1 MNKKSGKRLFF
12 GCVTLIALMLCIG
25 TGCPSPTDSSG
36 GGGGSTTLT
45 PQTMEYNSVDSD
57 GNAYQLSITE
67 NLSGAKYT
75 AKQGDRYVLT
85 IVLVSGGTQT
95 SSGTVAGA
103 GAAITLRPSKG
114 SGTIMVQISGEQ
126 LISITI
132 PATVKDDDNAALPI
146 SNAPITLAPLTAEEY
161 LAAQLAAEINAME
174 GQSEGSVGSAKAEGA
189 TVRII
194 GGFVDMRTN
203 LTVPAGVTLDVT
215 EDGHQAGLGLH
226 DVILTVNGTVNAK
239 ARRIRMEDTG
249 SWGTINGNGTI
260 RLNGKG
266 NLLYV
271 EGNKNVANRK
281 IILDGVTLVGLED
294 NDQALVYVGKGG
306 EFVMESG
313 VITGN
318 SATSDNSDG
327 GGVKVEKGGSFI
339 MEGGKISGNSANGSV
354 GGINGGGVYVADNGS
369 VFTMSGGIISGNN
382 VSGPNA
388 WGGGVDVE
396 FYGSF
401 IMEGGEI
408 SGNSVNGSNNAA
420 GGGVDIRDNASFTMK
435 GGTIYGN
442 VSVANAGGNANETKI
457 GGVLVNSKGAAISVL
472 SSKGAVAKW
481 GTGGTYTIGGVAQSG
496 GSDIGIGWTDET
508 LIATP

>member
-12 GCVTLIALMLCIG
+12 GCITLIALMLCIG
-25 TGCPSPTDSSG
+25 TGCPSPTDSGG
-36 GGGGSTTLT
+36 GGGGSTTIT

-67 NLSGAKYT
+67 NFGGAKYT
-75 AKQGDRYVLT
+75 AKQGDRYILT
-85 IVLVSGGTQT
+85 IVLVSGGMQT

-114 SGTIMVQISGEQ
+114 SGTITVQISGED
-126 LISITI
+126 LTGITI

-161 LAAQLAAEINAME
+161 LAAKLAAEINAIRA
-174 GQSEGSVGSAKAEGA
+174 GSATAEGA
-189 TVRII
+189 TVKLAADTQVGIPS
-194 GGFVDMRTN
+194 T

-215 EDGHQAGLGLH
+215 AGGAALILGSQAVGNTP
-226 DVILTVNGTVNAK
+226 VTLTVNGTVIAGSDHV
-239 ARRIRMEDTG
+239 RLED
-249 SWGTINGNGTI
+249 SQWGAATINGSGTI

-327 GGVKVEKGGSFI
+327 GGVKVQKGGSFI

-382 VSGPNA
+382 VSGPDA

-408 SGNSVNGSNNAA
+408 SGNSVNGSNYAS

-457 GGVLVNSKGAAISVL
+457 GGALVNGKGAAISVL
-472 SSKGAVAKW
+472 GSKAVAKW

-496 GSDIGIGWTDET
+496 GSDIGSTDET